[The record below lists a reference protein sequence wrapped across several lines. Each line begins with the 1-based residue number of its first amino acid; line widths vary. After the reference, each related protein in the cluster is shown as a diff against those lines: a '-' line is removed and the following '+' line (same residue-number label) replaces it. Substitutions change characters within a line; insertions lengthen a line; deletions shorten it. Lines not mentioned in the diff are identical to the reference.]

1 MIERE
6 TEPLLSS
13 SEASHEFQG
22 TWNAAYRTLPVALLA
37 SLGMAA
43 TTATTIYAYATLL
56 CEDPTSCNDGEQSS
70 YAAAVAIAS
79 GIAHAVAIMILG
91 PMERLVK
98 KHLQAGLRIWIVCR
112 ATSVTCLVVGG
123 SQFHQS

>member
-6 TEPLLSS
+6 TEPLLSQ
-13 SEASHEFQG
+13 SEAIQDTIQDS
-22 TWNAAYRTLPVALLA
+22 WNAAYRTLPVALLA

-56 CEDPTSCNDGEQSS
+56 CEDPTSCIDGEQSS
-70 YAAAVAIAS
+70 YAAAVTIAS

-91 PMERLVK
+91 PMERLIK
-98 KHLQAGLRIWIVCR
+98 KHLYAGLLIWTVCR
-112 ATSVTCLVVGG
+112 ATSVLCLVVGG
-123 SQFHQS
+123 S